1 VAFSPDGRRI
11 VSGSFDNTLRL
22 WDAASGKPIGPPLE
36 GHTDRVRSV
45 AFSPD
50 GRRIVSGSFDDTLRL
65 WDGASGKPIGPP
77 LEGHTE
83 GVRSVAFSPDGRR
96 IVSGSRDNTLRV
108 WDATG
113 MVAIHQSCQ
122 RLRHHQLWRDPENLG
137 ENTEFKTIVKRAQQV
152 CRNSPLP
159 PPLTFMPVA
168 LAQRGPFSPTA
179 PALPGQIGLS
189 TLNRTAQLPKN
200 SPLSASR

>member
-11 VSGSFDNTLRL
+11 VSGSDDKTLRL

-36 GHTDRVRSV
+36 GHTDWVRSV

-50 GRRIVSGSFDDTLRL
+50 GRRIVSGSEDKTLRL
-65 WDGASGKPIGPP
+65 
-77 LEGHTE
+77 
-83 GVRSVAFSPDGRR
+83 R
-96 IVSGSRDNTLRV
+96 
-108 WDATG
+108 DATG
-113 MVAIHQSCQ
+113 IVAIHQSCQ
-122 RLRHHQLWRDPENLG
+122 RLHRHQLLLHPENFG
-137 ENTEFKTIVKRAQQV
+137 ESTEFKTISKLAQQV

-189 TLNRTAQLPKN
+189 TLNRSASLPKN